1 MQQIIDLKAKLE
13 SGESKKYSLLRIAIA
28 FTKCGSASP
37 KANANYLGDEFTFN
51 YEIRTSEG
59 KQKLL
64 YLANRLIE
72 KEEVPRGRT
81 IVRLPKIMKLPKLST
96 RKQ

>member
-28 FTKCGSASP
+28 
-37 KANANYLGDEFTFN
+37 NYLGDEFTFN
-51 YEIRTSEG
+51 YNIRTSEG

-72 KEEVPRGRT
+72 EEEVPRGRT

>member
-1 MQQIIDLKAKLE
+1 MQQIIDLKAKLA

-28 FTKCGSASP
+28 P
-37 KANANYLGDEFTFN
+37 YLGDEFTFN
-51 YEIRTSEG
+51 YDIRTSEG

-64 YLANRLIE
+64 EMANRLIE
-72 KEEVPRGRT
+72 EEEAPRGRT
-81 IVRLPKIMKLPKLST
+81 IVGLPKIMKLLKLST

>member
-13 SGESKKYSLLRIAIA
+13 SGKSKKYSLLRIAIA
-28 FTKCGSASP
+28 S
-37 KANANYLGDEFTFN
+37 YLGDEFTFN
-51 YEIRTSEG
+51 YNIRTSEG

-72 KEEVPRGRT
+72 EEEVPRGRT
-81 IVRLPKIMKLPKLST
+81 IVRLPKIMKLLKLST